1 MIFQKPDF
9 CYNDCYKPF
18 QGILDMMTLYVD
30 AARNV
35 HNGQSA
41 VGAVLIVNKHQQQL
55 KNDLPQ
61 SADNHEAEFM
71 GLIWG
76 IKQLP
81 MVDNLQIYTD
91 SKIVADAI
99 QKKYA
104 KHYQSYVDRI
114 ISLLS
119 EFPLVLISWIPE
131 KQNHGAHQLA
141 MQALKKT
148 NR

>member
-1 MIFQKPDF
+1 
-9 CYNDCYKPF
+9 
-18 QGILDMMTLYVD
+18 MMTLYVD

-35 HNGQSA
+35 HDGQSA
-41 VGAVLIVNKHQQQL
+41 VGAVLIINKQQQQL
-55 KNDLPQ
+55 KNALPQ

-71 GLIWG
+71 GLIWS

-104 KHYQSYVDRI
+104 KHYQSYVDQI
-114 ISLLS
+114 MTLLT
-119 EFPLVLISWIPE
+119 EYPLVLVNWIPE

-141 MQALKKT
+141 MQALKKAK
-148 NR
+148 R